1 MPCIMSSIRRG
12 VNGMTPASKLKA
24 CEMRQ
29 AFAEE
34 VAKPDESIR
43 LDYAA
48 MLIAAE
54 DEAHRK
60 VDTAEGLLRLET
72 WAASA
77 REFIAQASTGTPVEI
92 FNRFIFDE
100 IGLAGN
106 QSDYYDPRNSY
117 LNEVIK
123 RRTGIPISL
132 SIVYMEVGRRVGL
145 SVEGVGMPGHFIV
158 RVCESDSLAS
168 ALVDPFHGKTLDLN
182 DCQERLDEVYGGQ
195 VTLDEDEHLRSVTT
209 REILVRLLTNLKA
222 IYARANLYR
231 QALAAV
237 ERILLL
243 TPYAADEHRD
253 RGALLAQLDRLTEA
267 IAETEAYLQLAP
279 HAPEAEQAREQLKA
293 LQRQQAMRN

>member
-1 MPCIMSSIRRG
+1 MRR
-12 VNGMTPASKLKA
+12 
-24 CEMRQ
+24 

-34 VAKPDESIR
+34 VAKPDEKIR
-43 LDYAA
+43 LEYAA
-48 MLIAAE
+48 LLIAAE
-54 DEAHRK
+54 DEAHLK
-60 VDTAEGLLRLET
+60 VDIAECLLRLER

-77 REFIAQASTGTPVEI
+77 REYVAQSHAGTPIEI

-100 IGLAGN
+100 LGLAGN
-106 QSDYYDPRNSY
+106 QLDYYDPRNSY
-117 LNEVIK
+117 LNEVID
-123 RRTGIPISL
+123 RRTGIPITL
-132 SIVYMEVGRRVGL
+132 AIVYIEVGRRVGL
-145 SVEGVGMPGHFIV
+145 NVEGVGLPGHFIV
-158 RVCESDSLAS
+158 RVCGRDSIAS

-195 VTLDEDEHLRSVTT
+195 VTLEEDEHLRGATT

-231 QALAAV
+231 HALASV

-267 IAETEAYLQLAP
+267 IAETEAYLRLAP
-279 HAPEAEQAREQLKA
+279 NAPEAEQAREQLKA
-293 LQRQQAMRN
+293 LQRQQATRN